1 MIDLPGYR
9 VRGILYESAAHV
21 LYYAETENTG
31 EDVILKTMHAG
42 SATPH
47 RCSRLR
53 LEYLLTSRVAPTS
66 VIGAR
71 ALVEHRN
78 IPVFVK
84 TDVHGVPLDQLIRAG
99 GMDISDVLSIGVQL
113 ANALDAVHSA
123 GIMHKDVKPENVI
136 VVPETLQTFLTDLD
150 IASELKQEHAEAAE
164 VGELSGSLPYI
175 APEQTGRMNRAVDY
189 RADFYSL
196 GALLY
201 EITTGRRPF
210 HANDAMEMIHC
221 HIARQPEPISV
232 LRPDAPEALRSIIHR
247 LMAKTAEDR
256 YQSAFGLAEDLR
268 RCQQEWSA
276 SGTIQPF
283 LLATHDASD
292 RLLIPQT
299 LYGREADI
307 QAIVDT
313 FERSANGTTQFMTVC
328 GYSGIGKTSLI
339 NEVQRSIAVRRG
351 HFVSGKHDQ
360 YQRNLPYSAL
370 VQALERLIRQILSE
384 PDAMLEEIRASIIDA
399 LRDQGSVI
407 TEVLP
412 VLSILIGPQPD
423 IVETG
428 GLDAQRRFNETLT
441 AFLGAVASPKH
452 PLVLFLD
459 DMQWADSA
467 TLSFIEHLTT
477 STELSLMFVLSYR
490 DNEVPPTHP
499 LMGCIS
505 VLERG
510 PSAYRQ
516 LRLHP
521 LTVEHVCEL
530 LHDALARSHD
540 DVRPLAEILCRKT
553 DGNPFFVNQFLKT
566 LCERSSLY
574 YSKSEKQWQW
584 DLDDII
590 QGGMTDNVVELMTQ
604 KLRSFSPSVQHTL
617 NIAAAIGG
625 EFDLSLIATVNNDL
639 RGTAEQLW
647 EPLREG
653 LVYIDGAV
661 SLADVIQ
668 SIDDDLSLANS
679 IRVRFQHDRIQQAAY
694 ALVSEDERALV
705 HHRIGR
711 AMFERS
717 RTTDRDSIFEIA
729 AQWNAGRRYCVLEE
743 DILVLLQLD
752 LKAALHALA
761 SAAFASARVYALT
774 ALENIPPNGWERH
787 TELTR
792 TIHETLAECDVLCAE
807 FEHLDTICTTLTKHA
822 TMPAHSVLVYDVL
835 RRSYIAQM
843 RFPDAIDAALK
854 AVALLGV
861 KFPAKPTTAH
871 AAAKLIQLKMMVGR
885 KTPEDLRALPD
896 LHDDR
901 VYQIVRIT
909 AEIASA
915 VYMTWPELFPL
926 LLLKQMELT
935 LRYGNHRYSAS
946 VFIGYAIIQAVALG
960 EVRRAY
966 ALATAALSLP
976 DRYNAKELASKNL
989 SAYSFLIQHRVEPLD
1004 ATYANY
1010 TQAYAVAIETGTF
1023 EDACLSYECRAFHE
1037 SFQGKNLQGLLEA
1050 ARHNHD
1056 TVVEWKQDR
1065 YTLTTEI
1072 YLQTFQLL
1080 LDPTAPTRFHG
1091 SWGREEEVFE
1101 RAERTNDKSM
1111 LCSLH
1116 LHVAF
1121 VSYLHEDFGHA
1132 LSHLSHGF
1140 RDIESMQ
1147 GSIAEPIFA
1156 QYKAL
1161 LALREAHGARPRARR
1176 SALRTARAALRLL
1189 RKWALDGPAC
1199 TQHRVDLVMAE
1210 IHRVNGRYLD
1220 AFAAY
1225 DRSIAQASRFQFLA
1239 DEGIANELAARM
1251 AETIGQ
1257 SNAAREY
1264 ARHALDC
1271 FRRWGA
1277 QGKVALLEQRYPEFV
1292 PRYAGSSSLDT
1303 TTTSTTS
1310 SHDRG
1315 TSLDL
1320 TSVVKASHVLA
1331 GEIDIDALLPK
1342 LMTIVMENAGAERGM
1357 LLLERQGQW
1366 LVEAE
1371 SDLNHGHTRL
1381 MHSARPDGHLPL
1393 SLLSYVVRTH
1403 ESVVLADA
1411 ATSRQFMSDD
1421 YVVRQQPRSV
1431 LCIPITRQHTIIG
1444 VIYLENNLVTG
1455 AFTDERLEVLNLLSV
1470 QMGISIENA
1479 MLYESLERK
1488 VQERTAALEE
1498 EQRKS
1503 ERLLLNVLPAGI
1515 VQRLKQG
1522 ETTIADRSS
1531 NVTVLFADIV
1541 DFTHLSASIE
1551 PEQVV
1556 DILNT
1561 VFNHFDDLVER
1572 YGVEKIKT
1580 IGDAYMAVGGIPE
1593 PRADHADVMVRLALD
1608 MQASVP
1614 LVARAVGL
1622 DSIKIRVG
1630 IHTGSVIAGVIG
1642 RSKFSY
1648 DLWGDTVNTAARME
1662 SHGMPGRV
1670 HVSEDVI
1677 RHLNGRTTAY
1687 TIEQRDQIEI
1697 KGKGL
1702 MTTYFVS

>member
-9 VRGILYESAAHV
+9 VRGVLYESAAHV
-21 LYYAETENTG
+21 LYYAETEGTG
-31 EDVILKTMHAG
+31 EDVILKTMRAG

-47 RCSRLR
+47 RSSRLR
-53 LEYLLTSRVAPTS
+53 LEYLLTSRVASTS

-84 TDVHGVPLDQLIRAG
+84 TNVHGVPLDQLIRSG
-99 GMDISDVLSIGVQL
+99 GMEISEVLSIGVQL
-113 ANALDAVHSA
+113 ANALDAIHAA

-136 VVPETLQTFLTDLD
+136 VVPQTLTTFLTDLD

-164 VGELSGSLPYI
+164 IGELSGSLPYI

-221 HIARQPEPISV
+221 HIARQPEPIAI
-232 LRPDAPEALRSIIHR
+232 LRPDVPSVLQSIIHR

-256 YQSAFGLAEDLR
+256 YQSAFGLGEDLR
-268 RCQQEWSA
+268 RCQREWSA
-276 SGTIQPF
+276 SSSIEPF
-283 LLATHDASD
+283 PLATKDASD
-292 RLLIPQT
+292 RLLLPQT
-299 LYGREADI
+299 LYGRETDI
-307 QAIVDT
+307 TAIVET
-313 FERSANGTTQFMTVC
+313 FERSATGTTQFMTVC

-339 NEVQRSIAVRRG
+339 NEVQRSIAGHRG

-384 PDAMLEEIRASIIDA
+384 PDAMLAEIRASIIEA

-407 TEVLP
+407 TDVLP
-412 VLSILIGPQPD
+412 VLEILIGPQPS

-428 GLDAQRRFNETLT
+428 GLDAQRRFNETIT
-441 AFLGAVASPKH
+441 SFLGAVATPMH

-467 TLSFIEHLTT
+467 TLSFIEHLAT
-477 STELSLMFVLSYR
+477 STQLSLMFVLSYR
-490 DNEVPPTHP
+490 DNEVPATHP

-510 PSAYRQ
+510 PAAFQQ
-516 LRLHP
+516 LRLYP
-521 LTVEHVCEL
+521 LTVENVCDL
-530 LHDALARSHD
+530 LHDALGRSHD
-540 DVRPLAEILCRKT
+540 DVRPLAEILRKKT

-574 YSKSEKQWQW
+574 YSKTEKQWQW
-584 DLDDII
+584 DLDDIV
-590 QGGMTDNVVELMTQ
+590 QRGMTDNVVELMTQ

-625 EFDLSLIATVNNDL
+625 EFDFSLVATVNNDQ

-653 LVYIDGAV
+653 LIYIDGNV

-668 SIDDDLSLANS
+668 STDADLALASS

-694 ALVSEDERALV
+694 ALMSENDRAQV
-705 HHRIGR
+705 HLRIGR
-711 AMFERS
+711 AMVERS
-717 RTTDRDSIFEIA
+717 RTAERDTVFEIA
-729 AQWNAGRRYCVLEE
+729 AQWNAGKQYCVHDDDVLY
-743 DILVLLQLD
+743 LLQMNAN
-752 LKAALHALA
+752 AATQALA

-774 ALENIPPNGWERH
+774 ALECLPPDAWERY

-807 FEHLDTICTTLTKHA
+807 FEHLDSICTVLLRHA
-822 TMPAHSVLVYDVL
+822 SMPSHFVQVYDYL
-835 RRSYIAQM
+835 RRSYIAQL
-843 RFPDAIDAALK
+843 RFADAIDAALK

-861 KFPAKPTTAH
+861 KFPAKPTLAH
-871 AAAKLIQLKMMVGR
+871 TAAKLIQLKVMVGG
-885 KTPEDLRALPD
+885 KTPDDLRALPD

-946 VFIGYAIIQAVALG
+946 VFVGYAIIQVVALG
-960 EVRRAY
+960 DVRRAY

-976 DRYNAKELASKNL
+976 DRYNAKELVSKNL
-989 SAYSFLIQHRVEPLD
+989 SAYAFLIQHRVEPLD

-1010 TQAYAVAIETGTF
+1010 QRAYAVGIETGTF
-1023 EDACLSYECRAFHE
+1023 EDACLSFECKAFHE
-1037 SFQGKNLQGLLEA
+1037 SFQGKDLQALLISAQHNLA
-1050 ARHNHD
+1050 
-1056 TVVEWKQDR
+1056 TVGEWKQDR
-1065 YTLTTEI
+1065 YALTTEI
-1072 YLQTFQLL
+1072 YLQTFELL
-1080 LDPTAPTRFHG
+1080 LDVSAPSQFNG
-1091 SWGREEEVFE
+1091 SWGTEEEVFE
-1101 RAERTNDKSM
+1101 RAARTKDKSM
-1111 LCSLH
+1111 LCSLY
-1116 LHVAF
+1116 LHVGF
-1121 VSYLHEDFGHA
+1121 ISYLHENYERSSLQLDLGI
-1132 LSHLSHGF
+1132 
-1140 RDIESMQ
+1140 RDIESMK

-1156 QYKAL
+1156 QFKAL
-1161 LALREAHGARPRARR
+1161 LALRDAHIASPRNRR
-1176 SALRTARAALRLL
+1176 AALRTARSSARLL
-1189 RKWALDGPAC
+1189 QKWAKDGPAC
-1199 TQHRVDLVMAE
+1199 TQHRVDLVLAE
-1210 IHRVNGRYLD
+1210 INRINGRFSD

-1225 DRSIAQASRFQFLA
+1225 DRSIAQAARYQFLA

-1251 AETIGQ
+1251 AGMIGQ
-1257 SNAAREY
+1257 KDVAREY

-1277 QGKVALLEQRYPEFV
+1277 QGKVALLEQRYPEVAQRFD
-1292 PRYAGSSSLDT
+1292 GSSSSET
-1303 TTTSTTS
+1303 STTSTTT
-1310 SHDRG
+1310 SHGQG

-1320 TSVVKASHVLA
+1320 ASVVKASHVLA

-1357 LLLERQGQW
+1357 LLLERDGQW
-1366 LVEAE
+1366 MIEAD
-1371 SDLNHGHTRL
+1371 SDLNHGQTRL
-1381 MHSARPDGHLPL
+1381 MHSTQPDGQLPL

-1403 ESVVLADA
+1403 EAVVLADA
-1411 ATSRQFMSDD
+1411 GTSRQFMSDE
-1421 YVVRQQPRSV
+1421 YVIRQRPRSV

-1455 AFTDERLEVLNLLSV
+1455 AFTNERLEVLNLLSV

-1503 ERLLLNVLPAGI
+1503 ERLLLNVLPAVI

-1572 YGVEKIKT
+1572 CGVEKIKT

-1593 PRADHADVMVRLALD
+1593 PREDHADVMVRLALD

-1614 LVARAVGL
+1614 LLARAVGL

-1677 RHLNGRTTAY
+1677 RHLNGHATAF
-1687 TIEQRDQIEI
+1687 TIEQREQIEI

>member
-9 VRGILYESAAHV
+9 IRGILYESAAHV
-21 LYYAETENTG
+21 LYYAESESTG
-31 EDVILKTMHAG
+31 EDVILKTMHAE

-47 RCSRLR
+47 RSSRLR
-53 LEYLLTSRVAPTS
+53 LEYLLTSRVAS
-66 VIGAR
+66 DVVIGAR

-84 TDVHGVPLDQLIRAG
+84 TNVHGVPLDQLIRAG
-99 GMDISDVLSIGVQL
+99 GMDVSDVLRIGVQL
-113 ANALDAVHSA
+113 AEALDAVHSA

-136 VVPETLQTFLTDLD
+136 VVQDTLRTFLTDLD
-150 IASELKQEHAEAAE
+150 IASELQQEHAEAAE
-164 VGELSGSLPYI
+164 IGELSGSLPYI

-196 GALLY
+196 GVLLY
-201 EITTGRRPF
+201 EITTGQRPF

-232 LRPDAPEALRSIIHR
+232 LRPSTPLILQAIIQR

-268 RCQQEWSA
+268 RCQIEWSTT
-276 SGTIQPF
+276 GTIEPF
-283 LLATHDASD
+283 PLATQDASD

-307 QAIVDT
+307 KAIVEA
-313 FERSANGTTQFMTVC
+313 FERSASGTTQFMTVC

-339 NEVQRSIAVRRG
+339 NEVQRSIAARRG

-370 VQALERLIRQILSE
+370 VQALERLIRQVLSE
-384 PDAMLEEIRASIIDA
+384 PDTMLEEFRASVIEA

-407 TEVLP
+407 SEVLP
-412 VLSILIGPQPD
+412 ILSILIGPQPG
-423 IVETG
+423 VAEAG

-441 AFLGAVASPKH
+441 AFLGAVATPSH

-477 STELSLMFVLSYR
+477 STQLSLMFVLSYR
-490 DNEVPPTHP
+490 DNEVPATHP
-499 LMGCIS
+499 LMGCIAA
-505 VLERG
+505 LERG
-510 PSAYRQ
+510 PAAYHQ

-521 LTVEHVCEL
+521 LSVEHVCDL
-530 LHDALARSHD
+530 LHDALGRSYE
-540 DVRPLAEILCRKT
+540 DVRPLAEILRRKT
-553 DGNPFFVNQFLKT
+553 DGNPFFVSQFLKT
-566 LCERSSLY
+566 LCDRSSLY
-574 YSKSEKQWQW
+574 YSKAAKQWQW
-584 DLDDII
+584 DLDDIV
-590 QGGMTDNVVELMTQ
+590 QRGMTDNVVELMTQ
-604 KLRSFSPSVQHTL
+604 KLRSFSPPIQRTL

-625 EFDLSLIATVNNDL
+625 EFDFSLVAAVNNDQ
-639 RGTAEQLW
+639 RATAEQLW

-653 LVYIDGAV
+653 LIYIDGTV

-668 SIDDDLSLANS
+668 STDNDLAIANS

-694 ALVSEDERALV
+694 ALLSEDDRSLV

-711 AMFERS
+711 AMVERAHAS
-717 RTTDRDSIFEIA
+717 ERDTVFEITV
-729 AQWNAGRRYCVLEE
+729 QWNAGKRHCRQE
-743 DILVLLQLD
+743 DDIIYLLQLNMR
-752 LKAALHALA
+752 AARQALA
-761 SAAFASARVYALT
+761 SAAFASARDYALT
-774 ALENIPPNGWERH
+774 ALECLPPDAWTRH
-787 TELTR
+787 TELAR

-807 FEHLDTICTTLTKHA
+807 FEHLDAICETLTRHA
-822 TMPAHSVLVYDVL
+822 TSAAHSVQVYDYL
-835 RRSYIAQM
+835 RRSYIAQL
-843 RFPDAIDAALK
+843 RFSDAIDAALK

-861 KFPAKPTTAH
+861 KFPAKPTLAH
-871 AAAKLIQLKMMVGR
+871 TAAKLIQLKLMVGG

-935 LRYGNHRYSAS
+935 LRFGNHRYSAS
-946 VFIGYAIIQAVALG
+946 VFVGYAIIQVVALG
-960 EVRRAY
+960 DVRRAY

-976 DRYNAKELASKNL
+976 DRYNAKELVSKNL
-989 SAYSFLIQHRVEPLD
+989 SAYAFLIQHRVEPLD

-1010 TQAYAVAIETGTF
+1010 QQAYAVGIETGTF
-1023 EDACLSYECRAFHE
+1023 EDACLSYECKAFHE
-1037 SFQGKNLQGLLEA
+1037 SFQGKDLRELLAAAQHNLA
-1050 ARHNHD
+1050 
-1056 TVVEWKQDR
+1056 TVSEWKQDR
-1065 YTLTTEI
+1065 YALTTEI
-1072 YLQTFQLL
+1072 YLQTFELL

-1091 SWGREEEVFE
+1091 RWGTEEEVFE
-1101 RAERTNDKSM
+1101 RAIRTKDKSM
-1111 LCSLH
+1111 LCSLN

-1121 VSYLHEDFGHA
+1121 ISFLHENFEYSSTR
-1132 LSHLSHGF
+1132 LEQGF
-1140 RDIESMQ
+1140 RDIESMK

-1156 QYKAL
+1156 QFKAL
-1161 LALREAHGARPRARR
+1161 LALRDAHVARPNARR
-1176 SALRTARAALRLL
+1176 AAVRTARSGLRLL
-1189 RKWALDGPAC
+1189 QKWATDGPAC
-1199 TQHRVDLVMAE
+1199 SQHRVDLVLAE
-1210 IHRVNGRYLD
+1210 LHRINGRYTD
-1220 AFAAY
+1220 AFASFE
-1225 DRSIAQASRFQFLA
+1225 RSIAQAARYQFLA

-1251 AETIGQ
+1251 AGMIGQ
-1257 SNAAREY
+1257 MDVARTY
-1264 ARHALDC
+1264 ARQALDC

-1277 QGKVALLEQRYPEFV
+1277 QGKVALLEQRYPEVAQRF
-1292 PRYAGSSSLDT
+1292 AGGSSTESSS
-1303 TTTSTTS
+1303 TSTSTS
-1310 SHDRG
+1310 HGHG

-1320 TSVVKASHVLA
+1320 ASVVKASHVLA

-1366 LVEAE
+1366 RIEAE
-1371 SDLNHGHTRL
+1371 SDLNHGQTRL
-1381 MHSARPDGHLPL
+1381 MHSASPDGYLPL

-1403 ESVVLADA
+1403 EAVVLADA
-1411 ATSRQFMSDD
+1411 GTSRQFMSDD
-1421 YVVRQQPRSV
+1421 YVKRRQPRSV

-1503 ERLLLNVLPAGI
+1503 ERLLLNVLPAVI
-1515 VQRLKQG
+1515 VERLKQG

-1593 PRADHADVMVRLALD
+1593 PREDHADVMVRLALD

-1614 LVARAVGL
+1614 LLARAVGL

-1677 RHLNGRTTAY
+1677 RHLNGHATAF
-1687 TIEQRDQIEI
+1687 TIEQREQIEI